1 MKHMAPVLA
10 IAAVGVVL
18 AGFSGH
24 HGGNAQLAVPVA
36 GTAMPLVDA
45 GTLPEGHP
53 PLTWRQPR
61 LPEGHPPL
69 PEGHPP
75 LPEGHPPLPGADPV
89 CPYRGLGQ
97 SPTPGSSPDPRAA
110 ETPVI
115 RT

>member
-10 IAAVGVVL
+10 IVAVGVLL

-24 HGGNAQLAVPVA
+24 HGGNVQLEVPAA
-36 GTAMPLVDA
+36 GARVPLVDA

-61 LPEGHPPL
+61 LPD
-69 PEGHPP
+69 GHPP
-75 LPEGHPPLPGADPV
+75 LPEGHPPLPGTDPV

-97 SPTPGSSPDPRAA
+97 SPTPGSRSDPRAA
-110 ETPVI
+110 ETPII